1 MVGHDPIEYGKNG
14 SVIMGALTMDKL
26 VALCKN
32 GSNLEINWRLA
43 GRRIGE
49 SGALCRGVAARLP
62 SPSLL
67 RSYALRGSSSLREV
81 VGCAVR
87 GGGGDWADGWCGR
100 CVEGDVLE

>member
-1 MVGHDPIEYGKNG
+1 MVVLVGT
-14 SVIMGALTMDKL
+14 SVSVAEAMGW
-26 VALCKN
+26 N

-62 SPSLL
+62 RPSLL

-87 GGGGDWADGWCGR
+87 GGGGDWADGWCGC